1 MLSFRVRVK
10 LSYRI
15 VSYHCTIC
23 AGIVREDMLQVSYFI
38 GLSNVYLPSCAQLY
52 VLITLILSACL
63 SVCLSVW
70 NTLWPVFDV
79 SLCLSVFSAI
89 DNENYNSNSNYRS
102 DTFVAFVIDVIVF
115 YHVLHFVLVSPP
127 GTVVPDGLMLMYIMF
142 VIICLIW
149 TILPDAH
156 LNKQI

>member
-1 MLSFRVRVK
+1 MISFRVHVK